1 MSTTVRTETE
11 THTEQLPILA
21 LRKRSAQHPM
31 AMFAMMA
38 TVAFGTMALIPVTGT
53 AFASLGVKPME
64 RAPIV
69 DTWSFA
75 QDVKT
80 TEKGARVAS
89 LSQTEIA
96 CAGQAWGEE
105 SAECLSVMGRES
117 GRSDNRAIRMIAES
131 QQVGTTPNI
140 F

>member
-1 MSTTVRTETE
+1 MSTTVRAVTETR
-11 THTEQLPILA
+11 TGPLPILA

-31 AMFAMMA
+31 AMFVMMA
-38 TVAFGTMALIPVTGT
+38 TVAFGTMALIPVSGS
-53 AFASLGVKPME
+53 AFASLGVKPVA

-75 QDVKT
+75 PDVKT
-80 TEKGARVAS
+80 TEKAARVAS
-89 LSQTEIA
+89 LSPTEIA

-105 SAECLSVMGRES
+105 SAECLSVMAKES
-117 GRSDNRAIRMIAES
+117 GRSDNRAIRMIADI